1 MPPSTVETAAE
12 PSGDPLFALVVG
24 LYVALLAIAPTVF
37 GVARLVSGDAAV
49 LYGTVITTATV
60 GTGLGW
66 WATERFG
73 SLSHRLGAT
82 PARWVPGLLG
92 LGYAFAGLLSLDRV
106 GVVGVLA
113 MFSGIGAM
121 ALGSALGV
129 MARTRYT
136 DALLADSERHCVF
149 TAGWPKAARNRL
161 LALVVPLWAVG
172 VAGVASVYV
181 APELWPLTV
190 AQILIPVGIAI
201 FMQSEPREYAV
212 TAEGLEQRLPVARRL
227 LPWTQYTGY
236 TRTADAL
243 VVHQSWWFDSRFAL
257 EDLDD
262 PDSVA
267 AALARYLSA
276 A

>member
-1 MPPSTVETAAE
+1 MPPSTVEVTSE
-12 PSGDPLFALVVG
+12 PSGDPLFALLVG
-24 LYVALLAIAPTVF
+24 LYVALLVIAPITLAVS
-37 GVARLVSGDAAV
+37 RLVSGDPAV
-49 LYGTVITTATV
+49 LYGTTIATVTV

-73 SLSHRLGAT
+73 SLPHRLGAT
-82 PARWVPGLLG
+82 RARWAPGLIG
-92 LGYAFAGLLSLDRV
+92 LGYAFAGLLSLDWA

-113 MFSGIGAM
+113 MFSGMGAM
-121 ALGSALGV
+121 VLGSVLGV

-136 DALLADSERHCVF
+136 DARLADSERHCVF
-149 TAGWPKAARNRL
+149 SAGWPSAARNRL
-161 LALVVPLWAVG
+161 LAFVLPLWAVG
-172 VAGVASVYV
+172 IAGFASVYV
-181 APELWPLTV
+181 APERWPLTV
-190 AQILIPVGIAI
+190 AQVLFPVGIAI

-227 LPWTQYTGY
+227 LPWKQYTGY

-243 VVHQSWWFDSRFAL
+243 VAHRPWWFDSRFAL
-257 EDLDD
+257 EDLND
-262 PDSVA
+262 PDAVA